1 MQPTSPGAPNDWR
14 DWLGQIL
21 VIIDTDEGL
30 TGYGVG
36 GGGLAGVHVVE
47 TVIRDI
53 LVGQESSDIESLW
66 EEMYWRTL
74 PYGQKGLAIMA
85 ISGAD
90 LALWDLRGKK
100 NNQSLVQMAGAKDFS
115 CKAYRGG
122 IDLGYSCL
130 LYTSP
135 SPRDS

>member
-1 MQPTSPGAPNDWR
+1 MKITQVRAVQPTSPGAPNDWR

-21 VIIDTDEGL
+21 VMIDTDEGL

-53 LVGQESSDIESLW
+53 LLGQES
-66 EEMYWRTL
+66 
-74 PYGQKGLAIMA
+74 
-85 ISGAD
+85 
-90 LALWDLRGKK
+90 
-100 NNQSLVQMAGAKDFS
+100 
-115 CKAYRGG
+115 
-122 IDLGYSCL
+122 SCL

-135 SPRDS
+135 SPRDRQKSRMPSSA